1 MSDPEDDTR
10 RARARWK
17 HRGGARPAFALE
29 LGPGQE
35 SVWDYPRPPV
45 IVPDERRIR
54 VLADGVPL
62 ADTRRSL
69 RVLETASPPTFYLPP
84 ADIQTDLLLP
94 IERTTVCEWKGRARY
109 FSVRLPTRLIETAAW
124 SYLEPFAEFE
134 AIRGFIAFYPN
145 AVECLIDDER
155 VRPQAGQYYGGW
167 VTSEIVGPFK
177 EEPGTGGW

>member
-1 MSDPEDDTR
+1 
-10 RARARWK
+10 
-17 HRGGARPAFALE
+17 
-29 LGPGQE
+29 
-35 SVWDYPRPPV
+35 V
-45 IVPDERRIR
+45 IVPDARSIR
-54 VLADGVPL
+54 VRADGVTL

-84 ADIQTDLLLP
+84 GDIQTDLLLP
-94 IERTTVCEWKGRARY
+94 MERTTVCEWKGRARY

-124 SYLEPFAEFE
+124 SYPEPFAEFE

-155 VRPQAGQYYGGW
+155 VRRQPGHYYGGW

-177 EEPGTGGW
+177 GEPGTGGW